1 MATKLKN
8 EYSYL
13 TAKKRSKLSFPAR
26 ILQEKRLLKGKILDY
41 GCGFGS
47 DVRLLKEKNYDIKGY
62 DPHYYPDL
70 PHDKFDTIIC
80 IYVLNVLTPEEQS
93 KVLMH
98 ISSSLKTN
106 GRAYFA
112 VRRDI
117 KYEGFRLHRIHKKPT
132 FQCIVNLPYYSIFK
146 NDFTE
151 IYRYTPITLNKS
163 YNSPFIKNHEV
174 SLVAESATAFAI
186 FDKFPVN
193 EGHCLVIPKRI
204 VADYFEL
211 SFREQNALTLM
222 VAFLKDIISTKYHP
236 DGFNIGINIGQVA
249 GQTIPH
255 VHIHVIPR
263 YEGDID
269 DPTGGVRNIIPEKG
283 NYLKK

>member
-8 EYSYL
+8 VYSYL
-13 TAKKRSKLSFPAR
+13 TAKKRGKLSFPVR
-26 ILQEKRLLKGKILDY
+26 ILLEKGLLKGKILDY

-47 DVRLLKEKNYDIKGY
+47 DVTLLKEKNYDIKGY

-70 PHDKFDTIIC
+70 HHEKFDTIIC
-80 IYVLNVLTPEEQS
+80 IYVLNVLTSEEQS

-98 ISSSLKTN
+98 ISSLLKNN
-106 GRAYFA
+106 GKAYFA

-117 KYEGFRLHRIHKKPT
+117 KHEGFRLHRIHKKPT
-132 FQCIVNLPYYSIFK
+132 YQCIVNLPYYSILK

-151 IYRYTPITLNKS
+151 IYRYTPITLNKN
-163 YNSPFIKNHEV
+163 YNSPFIKNHEAC
-174 SLVAESATAFAI
+174 LVAESATAFAI
-186 FDKFPVN
+186 YDKYPVN

-204 VADYFEL
+204 IADYFEL

-222 VAFLKDIISTKYHP
+222 VAYVKDVLTKQYHP
-236 DGFNIGINIGQVA
+236 DGFNIGVNIGQAA
-249 GQTIPH
+249 GQTISH

-263 YEGDID
+263 YDGDMD
-269 DPTGGVRNIIPEKG
+269 NPTGGVRNVIPEKG
-283 NYLKK
+283 NYLKE